1 MYLNQCLAIS
11 VYLPA
16 IFNVKEEE
24 TELKNKLWND
34 TENLFISSMDVPGE
48 LSDGGLN
55 GRVHLG
61 LFYYLTNQKDKC
73 MKTLAETANSA
84 RDHWRLVLMLLMNEK
99 TRYFTFPRYL
109 ENDKIL
115 RDLFEKW
122 HSHAGFWIDPS
133 FLRLYLMH
141 RITNGKLHL
150 TNFLKIDNQ
159 ICESE
164 ASNYIRYRLGLFPKG
179 SNEFTKYSKEK
190 DCKGCSSI
198 CAQFLL
204 DFEFSE

>member
-24 TELKNKLWND
+24 TELKNKLWKD

-61 LFYYLTNQKDKC
+61 LFYYLTNQKDKS

-99 TRYFTFPRYL
+99 
-109 ENDKIL
+109 N
-115 RDLFEKW
+115 
-122 HSHAGFWIDPS
+122 
-133 FLRLYLMH
+133 
-141 RITNGKLHL
+141 
-150 TNFLKIDNQ
+150 
-159 ICESE
+159 
-164 ASNYIRYRLGLFPKG
+164 
-179 SNEFTKYSKEK
+179 
-190 DCKGCSSI
+190 
-198 CAQFLL
+198 
-204 DFEFSE
+204 